1 MNKESINWTA
11 LYVKLNGDMKRIGNV
26 NPSTGAASF
35 YPEGFKYSDSLDLY
49 YVDKQGLYS
58 SFALT

>member
-1 MNKESINWTA
+1 MSKESSNWTT
-11 LYVKLNGDMKRIGNV
+11 LFVKLNGEMKRIGNV

-49 YVDKQGLYS
+49 YVNAQGLYQQYN
-58 SFALT
+58 